1 MKYRKKSYEKQFSP
15 PPILFLISDP
25 SPPPSIYQFYESSCT
40 NSRPFPPRRIHP
52 SRASCMLRQ
61 LYLPFVA
68 PFRCQEN
75 GMIKDGEIK
84 SRRRTYSTRSK
95 QCIQQFLSARSFH
108 EIPLSSP
115 YLSSIWFVPGLVETS
130 FTVQDSKMH
139 SPSWPISFLPSRG
152 SLSLSNFHSMPYFFE
167 GRGEV
172 ISAIPLHILIKPF
185 PSLIDLPRAT
195 DRKMVFR

>member
-1 MKYRKKSYEKQFSP
+1 MTICVFDKIIHLRREFEQRRRNIFIFMKYRKKSYEKQFSP
-15 PPILFLISDP
+15 PPILFLVSDP

-52 SRASCMLRQ
+52 SRASCVLRQ

-108 EIPLSSP
+108 QIPPPPHISP
-115 YLSSIWFVPGLVETS
+115 RF
-130 FTVQDSKMH
+130 
-139 SPSWPISFLPSRG
+139 
-152 SLSLSNFHSMPYFFE
+152 
-167 GRGEV
+167 
-172 ISAIPLHILIKPF
+172 
-185 PSLIDLPRAT
+185 DLCPAW
-195 DRKMVFR
+195 

>member
-1 MKYRKKSYEKQFSP
+1 MERSRVAAEHIVHVASSVSNNFSP
-15 PPILFLISDP
+15 LDRSTK
-25 SPPPSIYQFYESSCT
+25 SS
-40 NSRPFPPRRIHP
+40 
-52 SRASCMLRQ
+52 
-61 LYLPFVA
+61 
-68 PFRCQEN
+68 
-75 GMIKDGEIK
+75 
-84 SRRRTYSTRSK
+84 
-95 QCIQQFLSARSFH
+95 
-108 EIPLSSP
+108 SSP

-185 PSLIDLPRAT
+185 PSLIDLPRAM
-195 DRKMVFR
+195 DRKMDKSDKFCNEINFFFFYLFSAKKIIIKSLRLEQAYFLMIQYIFKKRIIRHNCIYTHVQRNNKL